1 MNKNRLSQRMQT
13 LNRALMRFKEGL
25 SDPLFP
31 SKQIIQDGAIQR
43 FEFCFELCWKTLKLF
58 LQKQG
63 IESSGPREVLQKA
76 FQINLI
82 TEEGTWLQMLQDRNL
97 MSHVYDATEAL
108 VIVGRLEGFL
118 QAMQELLTTLE
129 KYK

>member
-1 MNKNRLSQRMQT
+1 MQT